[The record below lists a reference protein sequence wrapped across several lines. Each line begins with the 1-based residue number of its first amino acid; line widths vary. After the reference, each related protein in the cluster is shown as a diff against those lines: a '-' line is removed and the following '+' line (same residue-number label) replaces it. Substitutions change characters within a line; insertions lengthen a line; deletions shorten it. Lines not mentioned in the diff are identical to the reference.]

1 MGAGKHKP
9 RGGPAARVRRAGAP
23 GLFPYNDAMLKLP
36 RRTGVAGPGLCLA
49 FLLSATFTPLLLA
62 EGLAPLQR
70 IVDEACACA
79 AQYATGM
86 DAAVRCT
93 DGPRRFGRLKVG
105 ARAGWNEAQRSAAA
119 DLEAIIE
126 TCIANAEDA
135 TRARDR
141 LGVTPVN
148 GDGTP
153 VLAYWKRVAPA
164 ELEGH
169 VTKLVRISR
178 KGTGPIK
185 GLVLSGDGTG
195 VVLSLARRD
204 GGGNERVAY
213 DAIEDAWVME
223 LPTR

>member
-1 MGAGKHKP
+1 MGAAKLKP
-9 RGGPAARVRRAGAP
+9 PGGPAARARRTGVRGS
-23 GLFPYNDAMLKLP
+23 FPYNDTMLKSF
-36 RRTGVAGPGLCLA
+36 RRTRVAGPGRCLA
-49 FLLSATFTPLLLA
+49 FLLAAIFPALLMA
-62 EGLAPLQR
+62 QGLAPLQR

-79 AQYATGM
+79 ARYATGM
-86 DAAVRCT
+86 DAAIRCT

-105 ARAGWNEAQRSAAA
+105 ARAGWNEAQRAAAA

-141 LGVTPVN
+141 LGVAPVN
-148 GDGTP
+148 EDGSL

-164 ELEGH
+164 ELVGH
-169 VTKLVRISR
+169 VRKLVRISR
-178 KGTGPIK
+178 NDTAPIK
-185 GLVLSGDGTG
+185 GLLLSGDGTG

-213 DAIEDAWVME
+213 DAIQEAWVME
-223 LPTR
+223 LPGR

>member
-1 MGAGKHKP
+1 
-9 RGGPAARVRRAGAP
+9 
-23 GLFPYNDAMLKLP
+23 MLKSS
-36 RRTGVAGPGLCLA
+36 RRTRVAGPGLCLV
-49 FLLSATFTPLLLA
+49 FLLSATFPPLLLA

-70 IVDEACACA
+70 VVDEACACA

-86 DAAVRCT
+86 DAAIRCT

-141 LGVTPVN
+141 LGVAPVN

-164 ELEGH
+164 ELERH

-178 KGTGPIK
+178 NGTAPIK

-213 DAIEDAWVME
+213 DAIEEAWVME